1 MVTLP
6 GVRSITVSW
15 PGCAPIPSE
24 LLPEQCR
31 PRKQEDRK
39 WACPIPIGHRVQ
51 ESCGI
56 FLAARRLNLLS
67 FL

>member
-39 WACPIPIGHRVQ
+39 WRCPIPIGASRSKSHVVF
-51 ESCGI
+51 S
-56 FLAARRLNLLS
+56 LLRAGS
-67 FL
+67 IC